1 MATVKSPRQRKPD
14 HSDDAAFCET
24 KLTALT
30 EHPTTLKHLDL
41 LACGDFET
49 TAFPTLSAK
58 SASRKTQK
66 PTCEIWILKAACL
79 MQMSL
84 DFDDF

>member
-1 MATVKSPRQRKPD
+1 M
-14 HSDDAAFCET
+14 
-24 KLTALT
+24 
-30 EHPTTLKHLDL
+30 
-41 LACGDFET
+41 ACGDFET
-49 TAFPTLSAK
+49 TAFSTLSAK
-58 SASRKTQK
+58 SASSKTQK

>member
-1 MATVKSPRQRKPD
+1 
-14 HSDDAAFCET
+14 
-24 KLTALT
+24 
-30 EHPTTLKHLDL
+30 LKHLDL

-49 TAFPTLSAK
+49 TAFSTLSAK
-58 SASRKTQK
+58 SASSKTQK